1 MPGGTSRSLVP
12 ALFSISLATFL
23 VFKVLALYMNPVN
36 LLIGLVLIAHPCGV
50 VFAQRRYPSE
60 DDRGRAL
67 RHYLVVLALTLA
79 LLPVLARTQ
88 GSHYEWNS
96 PSIGVFLL
104 RILGAGIYFVPLFFM
119 SGAVEYMAL
128 RGAGSRGLAYGS
140 LLFAAMLG
148 IAVGYL
154 ALPQVGV
161 LGIVLVS
168 LAAAGW
174 PLQPSRRVRAGVFG
188 LVSLALV
195 LLALVPAVD
204 RTIVRQIQPRG
215 PETASAL
222 AERAR
227 LEWGGWGKYQYVQ
240 FFRDDAGVLSGVYNN
255 SAYWDFTT
263 RANPNFVG
271 DRVVMDL
278 LPAGGRL
285 AIVGAGGGR
294 QVAAAT
300 DANKQLEVDA
310 FELEPAVIDYL
321 TRIDP
326 DANARTYLQPGVR
339 VFAREGRAGV
349 AESDREY
356 DAIYL
361 ADPGN
366 FFHYYRTMLDFAF
379 FLHTREAYASYV
391 EQLRPGGFLAVLV
404 LPGPAAP
411 AGQRIINI
419 MRALELEVV
428 RVPTRHFDLLVAAR
442 AGELDATQLAALAA
456 RHGLALEHP
465 QADLTLDNPIPT
477 DDRGGSYIY
486 ALYPLPLLARFFA
499 LGVAAIS
506 LASLLLARWFRAR
519 ASGPTLPGLAP
530 LFVLL
535 GLNFI
540 LLENVLVLQ
549 IARLTFNA
557 SDAAILGTLAFL
569 LAAASGACLSDTFA
583 RRMPLYLAL
592 LAPAILACVVAL
604 RLAAPLPWLLAAEAM
619 LFVLSGALFPIAL
632 ELAGGTRLAEAF
644 AADSMGAT
652 LGALTVLF
660 TPVLY
665 GIDALSHAALLVTS
679 ASALVLVFVRWRL
692 GHAGKDWRGLARARR
707 ER

>member
-1 MPGGTSRSLVP
+1 MSGGTTRSLVP
-12 ALFSISLATFL
+12 ALCSIALATFL

-50 VFAQRRYPSE
+50 VFAQRRYPSA
-60 DDRGRAL
+60 DDRNLAL
-67 RHYLVVLALTLA
+67 RHYLIVLALTLA
-79 LLPVLARTQ
+79 LLPLLARTQ

-104 RILGAGIYFVPLFFM
+104 RILGAGVYFVPLFFM

-128 RGAGSRGLAYGS
+128 RGAGSRGRAYGS

-148 IAVGYL
+148 IAFGYL
-154 ALPQVGV
+154 ALPRVGV
-161 LGIVLVS
+161 LGLVVVS
-168 LAAAGW
+168 LGGAAW
-174 PLQPSRRVRAGVFG
+174 PLPASRHARAG
-188 LVSLALV
+188 LLALASLALV
-195 LLALVPAVD
+195 VFALVPAVD
-204 RTIVRQIQPRG
+204 RVVVRQIQPRG

-222 AERAR
+222 AERAT

-263 RANPNFVG
+263 AANPNFIG

-278 LPAGGRL
+278 LPTGGQL

-300 DANKQLEVDA
+300 RANRQIEIDA

-326 DANARTYLQPGVR
+326 DANARTYLQPNVR

-349 AESDREY
+349 AAADREY

-391 EQLRPGGFLAVLV
+391 EQLRPGGFIAVLV
-404 LPGPAAP
+404 LPGRAAP

-419 MRALELEVV
+419 MHELELELV
-428 RVPTRHFDLLVAAR
+428 RVPTQHFDLLVAAR
-442 AGELDATQLAALAA
+442 AGELDRAELAATLA

-506 LASLLLARWFRAR
+506 LVALLLALWFRAR
-519 ASGPTLPGLAP
+519 SDAPAQPGLAP

-549 IARLTFNA
+549 IARITFNA

-569 LAAASGACLSDTFA
+569 LASACGACMADAFA

-592 LAPAILACVVAL
+592 LALAILACAITL
-604 RLAAPLPWLLAAEAM
+604 RLHASLPWLLAAETS

-632 ELAGGTRLAEAF
+632 DKAGSAGLAEAF

-660 TPVLY
+660 TPVLF
-665 GIDALSHAALLVTS
+665 GIAALSHAALLVTTI
-679 ASALVLVFVRWRL
+679 AAL
-692 GHAGKDWRGLARARR
+692 ALALMCRRAA
-707 ER
+707 